1 MAAAQ
6 QPVLLPAAP
15 FRKLPKAIERRGRAA
30 LSGTVCAGGLRG
42 QKYPGGAKP
51 AAGGP
56 CDEEQMMQGKI
67 TCGGQ
72 MEAWCLC
79 VEIGLRKFT
88 GKRCLTNKGQAW
100 QGFDACRA
108 VSLYEGH
115 EEKADAGFVDA
126 QGSILTGRIFV
137 AFHARLWYD
146 RARKG
151 DPMNDIATLENDAG
165 FSVFFFRNRAIRFKA
180 PYSLERYTSVKEW
193 DNGYL
198 VVIAKYR
205 HNSQPEEEYIDLLPI
220 LNGLYINGQEFLK
233 PIKGIAIAHG

>member
-15 FRKLPKAIERRGRAA
+15 FRKLSQTPERRGGAA
-30 LSGTVCAGGLRG
+30 LSGIVCAGGLGG

-56 CDEEQMMQGKI
+56 CDEERVMHGKI

-79 VEIGLRKFT
+79 VEIGLQKYI
-88 GKRCLTNKGQAW
+88 GKRCLTKIGQAR
-100 QGFDACRA
+100 QGFDTCRA

-115 EEKADAGFVDA
+115 GEKADAGFVDA

-137 AFHARLWYD
+137 AF
-146 RARKG
+146 RANYGMMKQRK
-151 DPMNDIATLENDAG
+151 
-165 FSVFFFRNRAIRFKA
+165 
-180 PYSLERYTSVKEW
+180 
-193 DNGYL
+193 
-198 VVIAKYR
+198 VI
-205 HNSQPEEEYIDLLPI
+205 L
-220 LNGLYINGQEFLK
+220 
-233 PIKGIAIAHG
+233 